1 MTKSAPPSNLES
13 ARAILRSVCSPPLR
27 DLDCPFCGETEVS
40 MLMGKANFFA
50 TWGDKELCD
59 EKVSLTALICAKS
72 HLFFVLEHDMAAT
85 VATAAA

>member
-72 HLFFVLEHDMAAT
+72 HLFFVLENDMAAT
-85 VATAAA
+85 LAAS

>member
-1 MTKSAPPSNLES
+1 
-13 ARAILRSVCSPPLR
+13 
-27 DLDCPFCGETEVS
+27 